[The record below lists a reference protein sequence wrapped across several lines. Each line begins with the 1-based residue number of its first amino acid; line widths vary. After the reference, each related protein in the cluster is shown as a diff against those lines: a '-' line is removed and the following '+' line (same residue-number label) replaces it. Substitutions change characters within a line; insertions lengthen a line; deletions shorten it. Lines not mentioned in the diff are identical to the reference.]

1 MTVIIP
7 GQRPVKGEKELA
19 KLGQEPCR
27 TKFLMGLHPT
37 YSGTTYKMPH
47 MLWRLSLLYSSLKR
61 QYSVHSAT

>member
-37 YSGTTYKMPH
+37 YSGTPYKMP
-47 MLWRLSLLYSSLKR
+47 LFTLQLPKKT
-61 QYSVHSAT
+61 V